1 MQNLLKQFNLPYSKF
16 ESLLVDSHGMV
27 AGGAALYAYLHP
39 HDSGPTFTGDIDIWI
54 HTENRASGGEPV
66 SSDISAAFNRL
77 IMHAW
82 NEFLSKYGYKYTE
95 PSSGA
100 HMEYRHMDHTIHKI
114 LRFNDSKDHKIQII
128 LTYIPTR
135 DVCKTFDLS
144 VCATWWTGGDKIS
157 TLDPENTAARCAY
170 PLRPKHPSSR
180 ETERIEK
187 YRKRGFTVFDAKP
200 TSVAPTTTET
210 W

>member
-1 MQNLLKQFNLPYSKF
+1 MQNLLKQFNLPYSEF

-39 HDSGPTFTGDIDIWI
+39 DGGPTFTGDIDIWI
-54 HTENRASGGEPV
+54 HTENRAPGGGQV

-82 NEFLSKYGYKYTE
+82 DKFLSKYGYKHEYPKEDT
-95 PSSGA
+95 
-100 HMEYRHMDHTIHKI
+100 HMEYRHMDQTIHKI

-128 LTYIPTR
+128 LTYIENKN
-135 DVCKTFDLS
+135 VCKTFDLS
-144 VCATWWTGGDKIS
+144 VCATWWIGGDKIS
-157 TLDPENTAARCAY
+157 TLDPENTAARYAY
-170 PLRPKHPSSR
+170 PLRPTHPSSR
-180 ETERIEK
+180 ETERLEK
-187 YRKRGFTVFDAKP
+187 YRKRGFMIFDSKP
-200 TSVAPTTTET
+200 TSVPPTET